1 MSTRDDSGDPL
12 ELIGG
17 LARVTAGAWLRTA
30 SWGLGAS
37 VRVAR
42 AAADP
47 RTAGGL
53 GRDVVDGLREYARAF
68 LRITDAPSQRPP
80 GLLPAD
86 VDAERPLPDLVA
98 LRLKGN
104 ELLRQSADVEIE
116 DRAHPAYGR
125 ILEEIAP
132 DEARIL
138 RLLALDGAQ
147 PAVDVRTMQLIGL
160 GSQLVAEGLS
170 MVAQQAG
177 CRYPDRVA
185 PYLNNL
191 NRLGL
196 IWFSKEPI
204 EDPSSYQV
212 LEAQPPVLDAVKS
225 ARRAKTVQ
233 RSIRLT
239 PFGADFVEVCI
250 PVELAD
256 VESTSGA
263 R

>member
-1 MSTRDDSGDPL
+1 MSRREDNGDPL

-17 LARVTAGAWLRTA
+17 LARVTVGMWVRSA

-37 VRVAR
+37 MRVAR

-68 LRITDAPSQRPP
+68 LRITDVAGQRPP

-86 VDAERPLPDLVA
+86 VDAERPLPELVA

-104 ELLRQSADVEIE
+104 ELLRESADVEVDE
-116 DRAHPAYGR
+116 RAHPAYGR
-125 ILEEIAP
+125 IIEEIAP

-138 RLLALDGAQ
+138 RLLALEGAQ
-147 PAVDVRTMQLIGL
+147 PAVDVRTSQLIGL
-160 GSQLVAEGLS
+160 GSQLVAEGLN
-170 MVAQQAG
+170 MIGQQAG
-177 CRYPDRVA
+177 CRHSDRVA

-196 IWFSKEPI
+196 IWFSKEAI
-204 EDPSSYQV
+204 EDPISYQV
-212 LEAQPPVLDAVKS
+212 LEAQPLVLDAVKAAS
-225 ARRAKTVQ
+225 RAKTVQ
-233 RSIRLT
+233 RSVRLT
-239 PFGADFVEVCI
+239 PFGTDFVEVCL
-250 PVELAD
+250 PVNAVVD
-256 VESTSGA
+256 SPPKAG
-263 R
+263 

>member
-1 MSTRDDSGDPL
+1 VSEPNNSGDPL

-17 LARVTAGAWLRTA
+17 LARVTAGAWVRTA
-30 SWGLGAS
+30 SWSLGAS

-42 AAADP
+42 AAVDP

-53 GRDVVDGLREYARAF
+53 GRDAVDGLREYARAF
-68 LRITDAPSQRPP
+68 LGITNGPNQQQAQ
-80 GLLPAD
+80 LPAD
-86 VDAERPLPDLVA
+86 VDAERPLPELVA
-98 LRLKGN
+98 LRLKGH
-104 ELLRQSADVEIE
+104 ELLRESADVNI
-116 DRAHPAYGR
+116 DDTAHPAYAR

-138 RLLALDGAQ
+138 RLLALEGAQ
-147 PAVDVRTMQLIGL
+147 PAVDVRTSQLIGI

-170 MVAQQAG
+170 MIAQQAG
-177 CRYPDRVA
+177 CRHPDRVA

-204 EDPSSYQV
+204 ADPSSYQV

-239 PFGADFVEVCI
+239 PFGSDFVEVCL
-250 PVELAD
+250 PVNAVVD
-256 VESTSGA
+256 SSPQPV
-263 R
+263 